1 MSLLLKPLRPNFE
14 AALRD
19 VEAKSADMRVQSAE
33 RLGDLRDAKE
43 PEIAQS
49 RAVEGLLKLAVDKE
63 ARVRL
68 RAMQSIA
75 RLRDQASLE
84 VTLAR
89 FADEN
94 SAVREAAVLAAG
106 EIGGEQARDALR
118 LAVTDPRPEV
128 RFQGV
133 AAYGKVAGE
142 QARATISVALGDDDP
157 LVRISAIESLAELG
171 PSADACTR
179 IARLLTGQPPE
190 VIEEAA
196 LALGQLKDKRAIPQ
210 LVRMIHGQR
219 TFEAMSF
226 LGDLKSTEASDAL
239 VQVAEA
245 FLRPLLVKAAA
256 ATALVRI
263 GDARG
268 PALFHQAL
276 HAWRNEARTF
286 CVSVIG
292 ELHLVEHTETVLQ
305 MVEKPRGA
313 EPKTVVE
320 TLARLATLDAR
331 ARTHLDALIERG
343 GVLGGLARDASER
356 ATTSTQ

>member
-19 VEAKSADMRVQSAE
+19 VEANNADMRVQAAE
-33 RLGDLRDAKE
+33 RLGDLRAAADPETAK
-43 PEIAQS
+43 A
-49 RAVEGLLKLAVDKE
+49 RAAEGLIKLAADKE

-75 RLRDQASLE
+75 RLRDPASLE

-89 FADEN
+89 FADED
-94 SAVREAAVLAAG
+94 SAVREAAVVAAG

-118 LAVTDPRPEV
+118 LAATDPRPEV

-171 PSADACTR
+171 PSEDARVR

-190 VIEEAA
+190 VIDEAA
-196 LALGQLKDKRAIPQ
+196 LALGQLKDKRAIPR
-210 LVRMIHGQR
+210 LVKMIHGPR

-226 LGDLKSTEASDAL
+226 LGDLKATEAGDAL
-239 VQVAEA
+239 AQVAEA
-245 FLRPLLVKAAA
+245 FLRPLLVKGAA

-263 GDARG
+263 GDPRG
-268 PALFHQAL
+268 PALFHQVL

-292 ELHLVEHTETVLQ
+292 ELQLVEHTETVIQ
-305 MVEKPRGA
+305 MIEHPRGA
-313 EPKTVVE
+313 DVKTIVE
-320 TLARLATLDAR
+320 TLARLAPVDAR
-331 ARTHLDALIERG
+331 ARTHFDALIERG
-343 GVLGGLARDASER
+343 GVLGGLAREVNQSAPT
-356 ATTSTQ
+356 A